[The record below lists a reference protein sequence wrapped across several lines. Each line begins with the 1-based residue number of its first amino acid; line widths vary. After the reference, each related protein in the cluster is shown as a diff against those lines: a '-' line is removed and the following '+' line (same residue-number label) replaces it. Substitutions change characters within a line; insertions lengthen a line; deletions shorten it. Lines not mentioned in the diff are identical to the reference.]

1 MKMPSNRQ
9 ESSLPEQKNRGQGG
23 LLISGGIVV
32 TMDSDRRIFRDGAIL
47 IKRDKIEAVGKADE
61 LEEQY
66 KEADRFNADNK
77 VILPGFIDT
86 HVHLSEHIVRS
97 LIPDDVHDWMSRWLI
112 PIYASLSPEDEY
124 TSAML
129 AFIEMIK
136 TGTTTFCEAGTLI
149 HPEVVAEALGRIG
162 LRGILGRWTWDLP
175 PAPEVMK
182 QTTHQAL
189 KANENFLEMIGKLSS
204 DRITA
209 WPLILGMGTASEGL
223 MKGAKAL
230 ADQLGLGMGMMHSS
244 SIPSMEARDSIQ
256 SLRQFEKWGLL
267 GSNLKLTHMVYVDDD
282 DIELLEKHQVKIS
295 HCPAAAMKHCK
306 GLTKF
311 ARFPEMLQRGI
322 CVSLGADSA
331 NSSDHS
337 NMLRIM
343 QVVAGLYKDIHMKE
357 SVLPAESVLEMATV
371 QGAEALLMEKQIG
384 SIEPKKNADLVLFD
398 RNHPEWRPLLNIPN
412 SLVYSVS
419 EASITTVFIGG
430 RIVLDRGKIK
440 NIDED
445 EIYRSADELAFRL
458 INRANLSLPSKWP
471 LI

>member
-97 LIPDDVHDWMSRWLI
+97 LIPDDAHDWMSRWLI

-124 TSAML
+124 MSAML

-149 HPEVVAEALGRIG
+149 HPEVVAEALDKIG

-175 PAPEVMK
+175 PVPKAMK

-189 KANENFLEMIGKLSS
+189 KANENFLDMVGKISS
-204 DRITA
+204 DKITA
-209 WPLILGMGTASEGL
+209 WPLILGMGTASEEL
-223 MKGAKAL
+223 MKGAKAI
-230 ADQLGLGMGMMHSS
+230 ADQLGVGMGMMHSS
-244 SIPSMEARDSIQ
+244 SIPSMETRDSIQ

-267 GSNLKLTHMVYVDDD
+267 GSNLKLTHMVYVNDD
-282 DIELLEKHQVKIS
+282 DIELLKRHQVKIS

-311 ARFPEMLQRGI
+311 ARFPEMLQKGI

-357 SVLPAESVLEMATV
+357 SVLPAESVLEMATLH
-371 QGAEALLMEKQIG
+371 GAEALLMEKQIG

-412 SLVYSVS
+412 SLVYSIS
-419 EASITTVFIGG
+419 EASITTVIVGG
-430 RIVLDRGKIK
+430 QIILDQGKIK
-440 NIDED
+440 NVDED
-445 EIYRSADELAFRL
+445 ELYRNADELALKL
-458 INRANLSLPSKWP
+458 INRANLALPSKWP